1 MNVSKEAEAL
11 SSYIQQQRR
20 HFHQHPEL
28 SFQEHQTTAYLA
40 KALTEM
46 GYEVTRFSDYTGL
59 IAALRGKSGGKT
71 VLLRSDIDAL
81 PITEETGA
89 PFASQNPGAMHACGH
104 DCHMA
109 MLLGTAKLLAAHRT
123 EFSGTVKLLFQAA
136 EESGH
141 GAVYYLEHDLLG
153 GIDGAFGM
161 HMSPYIPKGALNIQ
175 KGPRM
180 AACTDFTLTVK
191 GLSAHGSTPHLGHDA
206 IVAASSIIMN
216 LQTAVSR
223 LNDPLKPLVV
233 TIGKVRGGKQFNI
246 ICGEAVLEGTIRCFD
261 PALAKTAPEWV
272 THIAAGTAETLGCS
286 AAIHIIDREPPVAN
300 DAEALLETAQNAAK
314 NALGSAI
321 LTPQDSVMASEDFA
335 YIMDKI
341 PAVFCFLGARDEAG
355 GMTAPLHS
363 PHFLPD
369 DALLW
374 HGTALETQ
382 FALDFLQGKGE

>member
-1 MNVSKEAEAL
+1 MNISKEAEAL
-11 SSYIQQQRR
+11 SPYIQQQRR
-20 HFHQHPEL
+20 HFHQYPEL
-28 SFQEHQTTAYLA
+28 SFKENQTTAYLA
-40 KALTEM
+40 EALTAM
-46 GYEVTRFSDYTGL
+46 GYAVTRFEDYTGL
-59 IAALRGKSGGKT
+59 LATLQGKSAGKT

-81 PITEETGA
+81 PITEETRA
-89 PFASQNPGAMHACGH
+89 PFASQNPGVMHACGH

-109 MLLGTAKLLAAHRT
+109 MLLGTAKLLAAHQ
-123 EFSGTVKLLFQAA
+123 EDVSGTVKLLFQAA

-141 GAVYYLEHDLLG
+141 GAPYYLEHDLLQ

-161 HMSPYIPKGALNIQ
+161 HMSPYIPKGQLNIQ
-175 KGPRM
+175 EGPRM
-180 AACTDFTLTVK
+180 AACSDFTITVT

-246 ICGEAVLEGTIRCFD
+246 ICGQVVLEGTIRCFD
-261 PALAKTAPEWV
+261 PSLAKTAPDWV
-272 THIAAGTAETLGCS
+272 THIAKGTAETLGCS
-286 AAIHIIDREPPVAN
+286 AALHMVDQEPPVVN
-300 DAEALLETAQNAAK
+300 DHDRLLQTAQQAAK
-314 NALGSAI
+314 KVLGEAI

-341 PAVFCFLGARDEAG
+341 PSVFCFLGARDDA
-355 GMTAPLHS
+355 MTAPLHS

-369 DALLW
+369 DSLLW
-374 HGTALETQ
+374 HGTALEAQ
-382 FALDFLQGKGE
+382 FALDFLEGKGE